1 MGGQSS
7 AFDAM
12 VNRWAAQ
19 ARGPCRGQRPRA
31 YWPCCVYID
40 EGAIGLGETVDKV
53 PGAKGAWHGPIAPL
67 VLGQNPLDI
76 EGL

>member
-1 MGGQSS
+1 MGSTGAGSLP
-7 AFDAM
+7 
-12 VNRWAAQ
+12 WAEA
-19 ARGPCRGQRPRA
+19 PRLLA
-31 YWPCCVYID
+31 VCVYID